1 MARAVRLC
9 VPILVLLS
17 AAVCA
22 GSAAVA
28 EHAGSQNLGAS
39 GAVSAESVGATI
51 THKVADNLMKAH
63 TGQDCVASV
72 AVEKDAPPQDMAALP
87 KDKDVPPKDVVQRT
101 VEANEF
107 QVAQTPANAITEK
120 ADVATR
126 DLGDMSPRRSD
137 ARKPAARE
145 TPRPLPAAPETVT
158 AARPLA
164 YAAPSVEQVHVPII
178 QSGQLVVTTGAHV
191 LKDDAPGHD
200 ADGQPGEAKAPDDN
214 GFLSSISV
222 PIVICV
228 FVTFFVAA
236 FRQKHK
242 KKDDRLIEYYY

>member
-39 GAVSAESVGATI
+39 GAVSAKSVGATI
-51 THKVADNLMKAH
+51 THKVADNLVKAH

-87 KDKDVPPKDVVQRT
+87 KDKTRRPRMLSSGRSKRTIERANSRQRDHGKSRRRNARSGRH
-101 VEANEF
+101 VASPLGRSEACR
-107 QVAQTPANAITEK
+107 A
-120 ADVATR
+120 
-126 DLGDMSPRRSD
+126 GDAS
-137 ARKPAARE
+137 AAAGGAGNGDCR
-145 TPRPLPAAPETVT
+145 A
-158 AARPLA
+158 PLA

-178 QSGQLVVTTGAHV
+178 QSGQLVVTTGARV

-236 FRQKHK
+236 FRQKHE